1 MKRKLALPVFLLA
14 AVLCAVWSFIEAKQ
28 PTPASLR
35 EQLISALDS
44 ADAVYF
50 EPDSLESNQPE
61 GPVTDAKYVEEI
73 CALLR
78 QIEPADDV
86 AWPAEEERPILS
98 NASFM
103 LLIGHDAEDLTT
115 ADCVTKTPRYHIL
128 TDRSNDRTL
137 IFVHSGVRSYGNED
151 FRLIGAL
158 PFTGLDYT
166 IAMDRK
172 LQSRTGSE
180 LLTLTEKVGGQTVTL
195 RVYELD
201 EDGYARYAL
210 FRADGTEIDIPFG
223 VDRRTWIGNG
233 DVAEKVS
240 LTAWDDVLGFPG
252 FEVTTVND
260 ASHLQRIFY
269 ALTGGGTPV
278 NVADSFGLSFGP
290 DDDYNYAVPV
300 DLNGD
305 GRSEL
310 LTRVSYSGSG
320 VDRVL
325 AFRWNAESS
334 VSEEGRLFWDTETLF
349 QHTGPLGE
357 RQRLEEYD
365 AERGVFVLKYER
377 YDAERD
383 VREWESEE
391 LPLAMESFE
400 WLVYDP
406 ED

>member
-14 AVLCAVWSFIEAKQ
+14 AVLCAVWSFIEAEQ

-103 LLIGHDAEDLTT
+103 LLTGHDAEDLTT

-166 IAMDRK
+166 IAMDQK

-210 FRADGTEIDIPFG
+210 FGADGTEIDIPFG
-223 VDRRTWIGNG
+223 VDRRTWIGE
-233 DVAEKVS
+233 DKAAKKVS
-240 LTAWDDVLGFPG
+240 LTARDDVLGFPG
-252 FEVTTVND
+252 FELETIQGGRMTV
-260 ASHLQRIFY
+260 RYFY
-269 ALTGGGTPV
+269 ALTEQGFVYAGE
-278 NVADSFGLSFGP
+278 AFGHGF
-290 DDDYNYAVPV
+290 DDTEWGDGVWPL
-300 DLNGD
+300 DLTGD

-310 LTRVSYSGSG
+310 VTRSTFGTG
-320 VDRVL
+320 VPRV
-325 AFRWNAESS
+325 FVYRWNAA
-334 VSEEGRLFWDTETLF
+334 EGIS
-349 QHTGPLGE
+349 QHSGIVWEKADAQLAKLSAPLGSVA
-357 RQRLEEYD
+357 R
-365 AERGVFVLKYER
+365 AETYH
-377 YDAERD
+377 AED
-383 VREWESEE
+383 NTVTLTLYTEGGTREVT
-391 LPLAMESFE
+391 LPLTTDILGE
-400 WLVYDP
+400 WITNV
-406 ED
+406 

>member
-61 GPVTDAKYVEEI
+61 GPITDAKYVEEI

-78 QIEPADDV
+78 RIEPAEGV
-86 AWPAEEERPILS
+86 AWPAGEEQYLFS
-98 NASFM
+98 KASFM
-103 LLIGHDAEDLTT
+103 LLTGHDAEDLTT
-115 ADCVTKTPRYHIL
+115 ADCVTKTPRYYIL

-166 IAMDRK
+166 IAMDQK

-210 FRADGTEIDIPFG
+210 FGADGTEIDIPFG
-223 VDRRTWIGNG
+223 VGRRTWIGE
-233 DVAEKVS
+233 DEAAEKVS
-240 LTAWDDVLGFPG
+240 LTVRDDVLGFPG
-252 FEVTTVND
+252 FELETV
-260 ASHLQRIFY
+260 QGGRMTVRYFY
-269 ALTGGGTPV
+269 ALTEQGFVYAGE
-278 NVADSFGLSFGP
+278 AFGHGF
-290 DDDYNYAVPV
+290 DDTEWGDGVWPL
-300 DLNGD
+300 DLTGD

-310 LTRVSYSGSG
+310 VTRSTFGTG
-320 VDRVL
+320 VPRV
-325 AFRWNAESS
+325 FVYRWNAA
-334 VSEEGRLFWDTETLF
+334 EGIS
-349 QHTGPLGE
+349 QHSGIVWEKADAQLAKLSAPLGSVAG
-357 RQRLEEYD
+357 
-365 AERGVFVLKYER
+365 AEIYHADDNTVTLTC
-377 YDAERD
+377 
-383 VREWESEE
+383 
-391 LPLAMESFE
+391 
-400 WLVYDP
+400 
-406 ED
+406 

>member
-103 LLIGHDAEDLTT
+103 LLTGHDAEDLTT

-166 IAMDRK
+166 IAMDQR

-180 LLTLTEKVGGQTVTL
+180 ILTLTEEVGGQTVTL

-210 FRADGTEIDIPFG
+210 FNADGTEIDIPFG
-223 VDRRTWIGNG
+223 VGRRTWIGE
-233 DVAEKVS
+233 DEAAEKVS
-240 LTAWDDVLGFPG
+240 LTVRDDVLGFPG
-252 FEVTTVND
+252 FELETV
-260 ASHLQRIFY
+260 QGGRMTVRYFY
-269 ALTGGGTPV
+269 ALTEQGFVYAGE
-278 NVADSFGLSFGP
+278 AFGHGF
-290 DDDYNYAVPV
+290 DDTEWGDGVWPL
-300 DLNGD
+300 DLTGD
-305 GRSEL
+305 GRSERV
-310 LTRVSYSGSG
+310 TRSTFGTG
-320 VDRVL
+320 VPRV
-325 AFRWNAESS
+325 FVYRWNAA
-334 VSEEGRLFWDTETLF
+334 EGIS
-349 QHTGPLGE
+349 QHSGIVWEKADAQLAKLSAPLGSVA
-357 RQRLEEYD
+357 R
-365 AERGVFVLKYER
+365 AETYH
-377 YDAERD
+377 AED
-383 VREWESEE
+383 NTVTLTLYTENGTKETT
-391 LPLAMESFE
+391 LPLTTDILGE
-400 WLVYDP
+400 WFTNV
-406 ED
+406 

>member
-35 EQLISALDS
+35 EQLIDALDS

-103 LLIGHDAEDLTT
+103 LLTGHDAEDLTT

-166 IAMDRK
+166 IAMDQK

-210 FRADGTEIDIPFG
+210 FHADGTEIDIPFG
-223 VDRRTWIGNG
+223 VDRRTWIGE
-233 DVAEKVS
+233 DKAAKKVS
-240 LTAWDDVLGFPG
+240 LTARDDVLGFPG
-252 FEVTTVND
+252 FELETIQGGRMTV
-260 ASHLQRIFY
+260 RYFY
-269 ALTGGGTPV
+269 ALTEQGFVYAGE
-278 NVADSFGLSFGP
+278 AFGHGF
-290 DDDYNYAVPV
+290 DDTEWSDGVWML
-300 DLNGD
+300 DLTGD

-310 LTRVSYSGSG
+310 VTRSTFGDG
-320 VDRVL
+320 VPYV
-325 AFRWNAESS
+325 FVYRWNAA
-334 VSEEGRLFWDTETLF
+334 EGIS
-349 QHTGPLGE
+349 QHSGIIWEKANAQLAKLSAPLGSVA
-357 RQRLEEYD
+357 R
-365 AERGVFVLKYER
+365 AETYH
-377 YDAERD
+377 AED
-383 VREWESEE
+383 NTVTLTLYTENGTKETT
-391 LPLAMESFE
+391 LPLTTDILGE
-400 WLVYDP
+400 WFTNI
-406 ED
+406 

>member
-103 LLIGHDAEDLTT
+103 LLTGHDAEDLTT

-166 IAMDRK
+166 IAMDQR

-180 LLTLTEKVGGQTVTL
+180 ILTLTEEVGGQTVTL

-210 FRADGTEIDIPFG
+210 FNADGTEIDIPFG
-223 VDRRTWIGNG
+223 VDRRTWIGE
-233 DVAEKVS
+233 DEAAEKVS
-240 LTAWDDVLGFPG
+240 LTARDDVLGFPG
-252 FEVTTVND
+252 FELETIQGGRMTV
-260 ASHLQRIFY
+260 RYFY
-269 ALTGGGTPV
+269 ALTEQGFVYAGE
-278 NVADSFGLSFGP
+278 AFGHGF
-290 DDDYNYAVPV
+290 DDTEWGDGVWPL
-300 DLNGD
+300 DLTGD

-310 LTRVSYSGSG
+310 VTRSTFGTG
-320 VDRVL
+320 VPHV
-325 AFRWNAESS
+325 FVYRWNAA
-334 VSEEGRLFWDTETLF
+334 EGIS
-349 QHTGPLGE
+349 QHSGIDWEKADAQLAKLSAPLGSVA
-357 RQRLEEYD
+357 R
-365 AERGVFVLKYER
+365 AETYH
-377 YDAERD
+377 AED
-383 VREWESEE
+383 NTVTLTLHTESGTREVT
-391 LPLAMESFE
+391 LPLTTDILGE
-400 WLVYDP
+400 WLAND
-406 ED
+406 

>member
-1 MKRKLALPVFLLA
+1 MSRKLALPVFLLA

-103 LLIGHDAEDLTT
+103 LLTGHDAEDLTT

-166 IAMDRK
+166 IAMDQK

-180 LLTLTEKVGGQTVTL
+180 LLTLTEEVGGQIVTL
-195 RVYELD
+195 KVYEPD
-201 EDGYARYAL
+201 EEGIARYAL
-210 FRADGTEIDIPFG
+210 FNADGTEIDIPFG
-223 VDRRTWIGNG
+223 VDRRTRIGE
-233 DVAEKVS
+233 DKAAKKVS
-240 LTAWDDVLGFPG
+240 LTARDDVLGFPG
-252 FEVTTVND
+252 FELETIQDGRMTV
-260 ASHLQRIFY
+260 RYFY
-269 ALTGGGTPV
+269 ALTEQGFVYAGE
-278 NVADSFGLSFGP
+278 AFGHGF
-290 DDDYNYAVPV
+290 DDTEWGDGVWPL
-300 DLNGD
+300 DLTGD

-310 LTRVSYSGSG
+310 VTRSTFGTG
-320 VDRVL
+320 VPRV
-325 AFRWNAESS
+325 FVYRWNAA
-334 VSEEGRLFWDTETLF
+334 EGIS
-349 QHTGPLGE
+349 QHSGIDWEKADAQLAKLSAPLGSVA
-357 RQRLEEYD
+357 R
-365 AERGVFVLKYER
+365 AETYH
-377 YDAERD
+377 AED
-383 VREWESEE
+383 NTVTLTLYTEGGTREVT
-391 LPLAMESFE
+391 LPLTTDILGE
-400 WLVYDP
+400 WHAND
-406 ED
+406 

>member
-35 EQLISALDS
+35 KQLIDALDS

-78 QIEPADDV
+78 QIEPAEGV

-103 LLIGHDAEDLTT
+103 LLTGHDAEDLTT

-137 IFVHSGVRSYGNED
+137 LFVHNGSRSYENKD

-166 IAMDRK
+166 IAMDQK

-180 LLTLTEKVGGQTVTL
+180 LLTLTEEVSGQIVTL
-195 RVYELD
+195 KVYEPKD
-201 EDGYARYAL
+201 NGFTRYAL
-210 FRADGTEIDIPFG
+210 FDADGVLLETDS
-223 VDRRTWIGNG
+223 
-233 DVAEKVS
+233 VS
-240 LTAWDDVLGFPG
+240 LGEHEASESFALTARDDVLGFPG
-252 FEVTTVND
+252 FELETV
-260 ASHLQRIFY
+260 QGGRMTVRYFY
-269 ALTGGGTPV
+269 ALTEQGFVYAGRT
-278 NVADSFGLSFGP
+278 FGYDF
-290 DDDYNYAVPV
+290 DDAAEGDGAWPL
-300 DLNGD
+300 DLTGD

-310 LTRVSYSGSG
+310 ITRSTFGDGMSCVFVY
-320 VDRVL
+320 
-325 AFRWNAESS
+325 RWNAAEGGSQR
-334 VSEEGRLFWDTETLF
+334 SEVDWDKADAQLARLSA
-349 QHTGPLGE
+349 PLGVTA
-357 RQRLEEYD
+357 R
-365 AERGVFVLKYER
+365 AETYHAQDNTVTLTLYT
-377 YDAERD
+377 
-383 VREWESEE
+383 ESGTKETT
-391 LPLAMESFE
+391 LPLTTDVLGE
-400 WLVYDP
+400 WFA

>member
-35 EQLISALDS
+35 KQLISALDS

-103 LLIGHDAEDLTT
+103 LLTGHDAEDLTT

-166 IAMDRK
+166 IAMDQR

-180 LLTLTEKVGGQTVTL
+180 ILTLTEEVGGQTVTL

-210 FRADGTEIDIPFG
+210 FNADGTEIDIPFG
-223 VDRRTWIGNG
+223 VDRRTWIGE
-233 DVAEKVS
+233 DEAAEKVS
-240 LTAWDDVLGFPG
+240 LTARDDVLGFPG
-252 FEVTTVND
+252 FELETIQGGRMTV
-260 ASHLQRIFY
+260 RYFY
-269 ALTGGGTPV
+269 ALTEQGFVYAGE
-278 NVADSFGLSFGP
+278 AFGHGF
-290 DDDYNYAVPV
+290 DDTEWGDGVWPL
-300 DLNGD
+300 DLTGD

-310 LTRVSYSGSG
+310 VTRSTFGTG
-320 VDRVL
+320 VPHV
-325 AFRWNAESS
+325 FVYRWNAA
-334 VSEEGRLFWDTETLF
+334 EGIS
-349 QHTGPLGE
+349 QHSGIDWEKADAQLAKLSAPLGSVA
-357 RQRLEEYD
+357 R
-365 AERGVFVLKYER
+365 AETYH
-377 YDAERD
+377 AED
-383 VREWESEE
+383 NTVTLTLYTENGTKETT
-391 LPLAMESFE
+391 LPLTTDILGE
-400 WLVYDP
+400 WFTNV
-406 ED
+406 

>member
-1 MKRKLALPVFLLA
+1 MKRKLALPIFLLA

-50 EPDSLESNQPE
+50 EPDSLESNQPK

-103 LLIGHDAEDLTT
+103 LLTGHDAEDLTT

-166 IAMDRK
+166 IAMNQK

-180 LLTLTEKVGGQTVTL
+180 ILTLTEEVGGQAVTL
-195 RVYELD
+195 KVYEPKD
-201 EDGYARYAL
+201 NGFTRYAL
-210 FRADGTEIDIPFG
+210 FDADGVLLETDS
-223 VDRRTWIGNG
+223 
-233 DVAEKVS
+233 VS
-240 LTAWDDVLGFPG
+240 LGEHEASESFALTVRDDVLGFPG
-252 FEVTTVND
+252 FELETIQGGRMTV
-260 ASHLQRIFY
+260 RYFY
-269 ALTGGGTPV
+269 ALTEQGFVYAGE
-278 NVADSFGLSFGP
+278 AFGLGF
-290 DDDYNYAVPV
+290 DDTEWGDGVWPL
-300 DLNGD
+300 DLTGD

-310 LTRVSYSGSG
+310 VTRSTFGTG
-320 VDRVL
+320 VPYV
-325 AFRWNAESS
+325 FVYRWNAA
-334 VSEEGRLFWDTETLF
+334 EGIS
-349 QHTGPLGE
+349 QHSGIVWEKADAQLAKLSAPLGSVA
-357 RQRLEEYD
+357 R
-365 AERGVFVLKYER
+365 AETYH
-377 YDAERD
+377 AED
-383 VREWESEE
+383 NTVTLTLYTEGGTREVT
-391 LPLAMESFE
+391 LPLTTDILGE
-400 WLVYDP
+400 WHAND
-406 ED
+406 

>member
-14 AVLCAVWSFIEAKQ
+14 AVLCAVWSFIEAEQ

-103 LLIGHDAEDLTT
+103 LLTGHDAEDLTT

-166 IAMDRK
+166 IAMDQK

-210 FRADGTEIDIPFG
+210 FGADGTEIDIPFG
-223 VDRRTWIGNG
+223 VGRRTWIGE
-233 DVAEKVS
+233 DEAAEKVS
-240 LTAWDDVLGFPG
+240 LTVRDDVLGFPG
-252 FEVTTVND
+252 FELETIQGGRMTV
-260 ASHLQRIFY
+260 RYFY
-269 ALTGGGTPV
+269 ALTEQGFVYAGE
-278 NVADSFGLSFGP
+278 AFGHGF
-290 DDDYNYAVPV
+290 DDTEWGDGVWPL
-300 DLNGD
+300 DLTGD

-310 LTRVSYSGSG
+310 VTRSTFGTG
-320 VDRVL
+320 VPRV
-325 AFRWNAESS
+325 FVYRWNAA
-334 VSEEGRLFWDTETLF
+334 EGIS
-349 QHTGPLGE
+349 QHSGIVWEKADAQLAKLSAPLGSVA
-357 RQRLEEYD
+357 R
-365 AERGVFVLKYER
+365 AETYH
-377 YDAERD
+377 AED
-383 VREWESEE
+383 NTVTLTLYTENGTKETT
-391 LPLAMESFE
+391 LPLTTDILGE
-400 WLVYDP
+400 WFTNV
-406 ED
+406 

>member
-1 MKRKLALPVFLLA
+1 MSRKLALPVFLLA

-78 QIEPADDV
+78 RIEPADDV
-86 AWPAEEERPILS
+86 AWPAGEEQYLFS
-98 NASFM
+98 KASFV
-103 LLIGHDAEDLTT
+103 LLSGHGSEELTT
-115 ADCVTKTPRYHIL
+115 ADGTAETPRCYIL
-128 TDRSNDRTL
+128 NDRDRDRTL
-137 IFVHSGVRSYGNED
+137 LFVHNGSRSYENKD

-166 IAMDRK
+166 IAMDQR

-180 LLTLTEKVGGQTVTL
+180 ILTLTEEVGGQTVTL

-210 FRADGTEIDIPFG
+210 FNADGTEIDIPFG
-223 VDRRTWIGNG
+223 VNCGTWIGNG
-233 DVAEKVS
+233 NAAEKVS
-240 LTAWDDVLGFPG
+240 LTARDDVLGFPG
-252 FEVTTVND
+252 FELETIQGIVMTVCD
-260 ASHLQRIFY
+260 FY
-269 ALTGGGTPV
+269 ALTEQGFVYAGRTVGY
-278 NVADSFGLSFGP
+278 DF
-290 DDDYNYAVPV
+290 DDAAEGDGAWPL
-300 DLNGD
+300 DLTGD

-310 LTRVSYSGSG
+310 ITRSTFGDGMSCVFVY
-320 VDRVL
+320 
-325 AFRWNAESS
+325 RWNAAEGGSQR
-334 VSEEGRLFWDTETLF
+334 SEVDWDKADAQLARLSE
-349 QHTGPLGE
+349 PLGVTA
-357 RQRLEEYD
+357 R
-365 AERGVFVLKYER
+365 AETYHAQDNTVTLTLYT
-377 YDAERD
+377 
-383 VREWESEE
+383 ESGTKETT
-391 LPLAMESFE
+391 LPLTTDILGE
-400 WLVYDP
+400 WFA

>member
-14 AVLCAVWSFIEAKQ
+14 AVLCAVWSFIEAEQ

-103 LLIGHDAEDLTT
+103 LLTGHDAEDLTT

-166 IAMDRK
+166 IAMDQK

-210 FRADGTEIDIPFG
+210 FGADGTEIDIPFG
-223 VDRRTWIGNG
+223 VDRRTWIGE
-233 DVAEKVS
+233 DKAAKKVS
-240 LTAWDDVLGFPG
+240 LTARDDVLGFPG
-252 FEVTTVND
+252 FELETIQGGRMTV
-260 ASHLQRIFY
+260 RYFY
-269 ALTGGGTPV
+269 ALTEQGFVYAGE
-278 NVADSFGLSFGP
+278 AFGHGF
-290 DDDYNYAVPV
+290 DDTEWGDGVWPL
-300 DLNGD
+300 DLTGD

-310 LTRVSYSGSG
+310 VTRSTFGTG
-320 VDRVL
+320 VPRV
-325 AFRWNAESS
+325 FVYRWNAA
-334 VSEEGRLFWDTETLF
+334 EGIS
-349 QHTGPLGE
+349 QHSGIVWEKADAQLAKLSAPLGSVA
-357 RQRLEEYD
+357 R
-365 AERGVFVLKYER
+365 AETYH
-377 YDAERD
+377 AED
-383 VREWESEE
+383 NTVTLTLYTEGGTREVT
-391 LPLAMESFE
+391 LPLTTDILGE
-400 WLVYDP
+400 WHAND
-406 ED
+406 